1 MDEEYKRPKRKK
13 HIFGRIMAFLALTLL
28 CVIVTLFG
36 VVWVALRGASPTIT
50 AAVCNSLRETSAL
63 RWVPGLFLSDAELDG
78 YFADGAVETDEA
90 KRLEIYQNAQRRLA
104 DLAVQY
110 PMVTNLRL
118 LAMTNDVG
126 GSDEARLIP
135 IYTFSN
141 FDQLYFK

>member
-63 RWVPGLFLSDAELDG
+63 RWIPGLFLSEEELDSYLLKSTEDMETEQVNTSLIHIAEARQREQKPGDELAG
-78 YFADGAVETDEA
+78 YVAAQAVFAAFEHAVYDE
-90 KRLEIYQNAQRRLA
+90 I
-104 DLAVQY
+104 V
-110 PMVTNLRL
+110 LRL
-118 LAMTNDVG
+118 C
-126 GSDEARLIP
+126 P
-135 IYTFSN
+135 
-141 FDQLYFK
+141 